1 MAPKRPYMCSISR
14 SFRPFSNNSRQFQK
28 ISEDYARLPNTVDV
42 RRLPQPLLA
51 FITDFPG
58 AAVNAEILGAFH
70 EKSSKHLTLFFPGT
84 INNHKNNNNKTLK
97 IIGKYHL
104 TLVTAALRSQRYVV
118 KA

>member
-1 MAPKRPYMCSISR
+1 MCSISR

-58 AAVNAEILGAFH
+58 AADNAEILGGFSR
-70 EKSSKHLTLFFPGT
+70 KIVQTLNIIFSGNCKQPKKTTT
-84 INNHKNNNNKTLK
+84 IKRLK
-97 IIGKYHL
+97 L
-104 TLVTAALRSQRYVV
+104 
-118 KA
+118 